1 MSPIVRATTAP
12 AAWAAAIMSAWLFS
26 TFCRSGALPTLPF
39 RLSVSRFRLPT
50 SCFWCAW
57 SVIVMA
63 PWAMALRVVALS
75 LLLSCCASI
84 GRAPPVV
91 LPAFLL

>member
-1 MSPIVRATTAP
+1 MSPIARATTAP
-12 AAWAAAIMSAWLFS
+12 AACAAAIMSAWLFS

-39 RLSVSRFRLPT
+39 RLSVSQFRLPT
-50 SCFWCAW
+50 SCFWCTW

-75 LLLSCCASI
+75 LLLSCCISI
-84 GRAPPVV
+84 GMAPPVG
-91 LPAFLL
+91 LPPFLL